1 MNLFKR
7 FDTSY
12 IFLMIVIS
20 LCGILCLHSATY
32 LKESNIVLMQFFWLM
47 LSIGIALIVSI
58 IPIQILY
65 KLSYA
70 TYFVTIIMVVVVLFL
85 GKIGMGAQRWLV
97 LGPLRVQPSEL
108 MKIGLI
114 FGLSRFFYDY
124 EPHKSMNLKTFFFSL
139 VITAVPAVLVILQP
153 DLGTAGLLFFIYFFY
168 VIYKRL
174 SLQTMVILSFLTTV
188 SLFFFYAFG
197 LKEYQKKRIIHFL
210 APMEDVRG
218 AGYNAYQSKIAIG
231 SGKIIGKGFKKST
244 QASLEFL
251 PENHTDFI
259 FALFN
264 EEQGFIGS
272 CILLGLFLF
281 LIVKALMLSIRV
293 SKYYHSLLA
302 IGIAAFLFWH
312 VVINVS
318 MCTGIFPV
326 VGIPLPFF
334 SYGGS
339 NLLTFGI
346 AFGLITNISK
356 DKTLF

>member
-7 FDTSY
+7 FDISY
-12 IFLMIVIS
+12 IFIMIVLS
-20 LCGILCLHSATY
+20 LSGILCLHSATY
-32 LKESNIVLMQFFWLM
+32 LKESNIVLMQFFWLI
-47 LSIGIALIVSI
+47 LSVGTALIVSF
-58 IPIQILY
+58 IPLQILY
-65 KLSYA
+65 KLSYI
-70 TYFVTIIMVVVVLFL
+70 TYFSSLLMVFIVLFL
-85 GKIGMGAQRWLV
+85 GKVGMGAQRWLII
-97 LGPLRVQPSEL
+97 GPLRLQPSEI

-124 EPHKSMNLKTFFFSL
+124 EPHKPMNLKTFFYSL
-139 VITAVPAVLVILQP
+139 IITSMPAVLVMLQP

-174 SLQTMVILSFLTTV
+174 PLKTMIILGFLTAV
-188 SLFFFYAFG
+188 SLFFLYGFG

-231 SGKIIGKGFKKST
+231 SGQFIGKGFKKST

-272 CILLGLFLF
+272 FILLGLFLF
-281 LIVKALMLSIRV
+281 LIIKALILSIRV
-293 SKYYHSLLA
+293 SKYYSALLA
-302 IGIAAFLFWH
+302 LGVAAFLFWH

-318 MCTGIFPV
+318 MCMGIFPV